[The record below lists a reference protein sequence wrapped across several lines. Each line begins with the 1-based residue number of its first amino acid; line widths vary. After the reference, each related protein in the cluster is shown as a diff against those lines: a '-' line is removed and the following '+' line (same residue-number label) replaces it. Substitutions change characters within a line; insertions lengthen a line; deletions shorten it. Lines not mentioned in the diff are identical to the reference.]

1 MKSKR
6 SFRAL
11 GALLLGA
18 ALLPGAVA
26 AQSQLDT
33 SQAQAFLGNWTISMQ
48 TDMGPFSFG
57 LAIADQGGK
66 VAATMSSPEL
76 GGNQSIT
83 DISRDEAYLVLAF
96 TADAQGQQF
105 PVTVSLE
112 PNGDNLDV
120 YFDVADGMFSAT
132 GTAVKAAS

>member
-6 SFRAL
+6 SSWAL

-18 ALLPGAVA
+18 ALLPGTLS
-26 AQSQLDT
+26 AQSALDT
-33 SQAQAFLGNWTISMQ
+33 AQAQAFLGNWTISMQ
-48 TDMGPFSFG
+48 TDMGPFAFG
-57 LAIADQGGK
+57 LAIADQAGK
-66 VAATMSSPEL
+66 VAATMNSPEL

-83 DISRDEAYLVLAF
+83 DITRSEAYLVLAF

-105 PVTVSLE
+105 PVTLSLE
-112 PNGDNLDV
+112 PNGDALDV

-132 GTAVKAAS
+132 GTATRAAS